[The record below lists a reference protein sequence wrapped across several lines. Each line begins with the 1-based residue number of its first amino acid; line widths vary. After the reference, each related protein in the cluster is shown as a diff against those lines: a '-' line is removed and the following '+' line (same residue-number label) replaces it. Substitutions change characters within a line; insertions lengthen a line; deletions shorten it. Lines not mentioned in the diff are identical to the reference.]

1 MQHSQPI
8 GKLIRVHTVSAVS
21 VQRAAVVA
29 VISFLFFLGMLLAF
43 YIRAQFGY
51 FMLSSAFLV
60 VYLFTMV
67 GLWLQ
72 KRNVLNVYE
81 NGLSYRGK
89 TLRWDEIDGYD
100 TEDRGGLAIR
110 SKKGEPLRLPSS
122 LVGLDDVGRS
132 IESNLTSS
140 K

>member
-1 MQHSQPI
+1 MAPI
-8 GKLIRVHTVSAVS
+8 GKLIRVHSVSAAS
-21 VQRAAVVA
+21 VQRAAIVA
-29 VISFLFFLGMLLAF
+29 VISFIFFLVMLFVF

-81 NGLSYRGK
+81 NGLSYRGT
-89 TLRWDEIDGYD
+89 TLRWNDIDGFETD
-100 TEDRGGLAIR
+100 DRGAIAIIV
-110 SKKGEPLRLPSS
+110 KKGERLRIPSS
-122 LVGLDDVGRS
+122 LVGLDDVGR
-132 IESNLTSS
+132 IIRSNVSTN